1 MVGFDGWN
9 EFDKDY
15 AFVYMNNKISKKLL
29 VKCLAI
35 DDYLLVDALA
45 AGEDDDPHLMIE
57 YVMVSL

>member
-15 AFVYMNNKISKKLL
+15 AFMYVNKKRSKKFLI
-29 VKCLAI
+29 KCLAM

-45 AGEDDDPHLMIE
+45 DGGGDVTHLEIK
-57 YVMVSL
+57 YVAVSL